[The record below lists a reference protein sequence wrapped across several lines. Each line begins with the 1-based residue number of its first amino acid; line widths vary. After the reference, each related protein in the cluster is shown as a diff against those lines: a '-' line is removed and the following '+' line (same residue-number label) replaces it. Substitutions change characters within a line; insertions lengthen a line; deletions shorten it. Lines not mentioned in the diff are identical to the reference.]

1 MTPPLA
7 AARVAVL
14 VAAAGAGWE
23 ADVLERLER
32 GGPALTLG
40 KRCVD
45 LTDLLASATTG
56 LAAAA
61 VVAPGLPGLDADSV
75 ATLQRAG
82 VGVPVSYTHLT
93 LPTILLV

>member
-23 ADVLERLER
+23 AEVLDRLER
-32 GGPALTLG
+32 GGPALRLG

-45 LTDLLASATTG
+45 LTDLLASASTG
-56 LAAAA
+56 LAAATRT
-61 VVAPGLPGLDADSV
+61 
-75 ATLQRAG
+75 ATLATPSGG
-82 VGVPVSYTHLT
+82 VIVGR
-93 LPTILLV
+93 